1 MPGWRVVPD
10 RPNARRPGRRGEV
23 AFSLRSSHLLEL
35 AVNVIQNG
43 WTPEEAHDHIAHSDR
58 PVMAFAEC
66 ASADAQPSALAMHTT
81 LAMLED
87 IYREVLRQNLAA
99 VRLGQRE
106 GA

>member
-99 VRLGQRE
+99 VSLGQRE

>member
-10 RPNARRPGRRGEV
+10 RPKARRPGRRGEV

-35 AVNVIQNG
+35 AVSVMQNG

-58 PVMAFAEC
+58 PVMSFAEC
-66 ASADAQPSALAMHTT
+66 ASADTQPSALTMHAT

-87 IYREVLRQNLAA
+87 IYREVLHQNLEA
-99 VRLGQRE
+99 VNLGRRE